1 MIVYSADSQVRR
13 PRQLARAM
21 VRDLAQ
27 ARELSWRL
35 CVRDIRA
42 LYRQSLLGVLWSF
55 APPVVTALIFILL
68 QQANV
73 LNLAETSIPYP
84 VYVLTGTILWQ
95 VFTESLNAPLRSVK
109 ASQSMLVRINFPREA
124 LIISA
129 MLVVLFNLL
138 IKTAVLAALFL
149 WFRVP
154 LTWGVLAATV
164 PVLML
169 VLLGIGAGLLLTPVG
184 MLYSDVTAALPTLT
198 QILFFLTPVVYAPPQ
213 TFPLSLIVAL
223 NPVSPLLIAARDLAV
238 TGELNNP
245 VGFFLASALA
255 LLLLLAGWIIFRIS
269 LPIVIERVGA

>member
-1 MIVYSADSQVRR
+1 
-13 PRQLARAM
+13 M

-138 IKTAVLAALFL
+138 IKTAVLAGLFL

-245 VGFFLASALA
+245 VGFFFASALA

>member
-1 MIVYSADSQVRR
+1 MIVYSADSQMRR
-13 PRQLARAM
+13 PGQLARAM

-35 CVRDIRA
+35 FVRDVSA
-42 LYRQSLLGVLWSF
+42 LYRQSVLGVLWSF
-55 APPVVTALIFILL
+55 APPIVTALIFILL
-68 QQANV
+68 QQADV
-73 LNLAETSIPYP
+73 LNLSQTSMPYP

-95 VFTESLNAPLRSVK
+95 VFTESLNAPLRSAK
-109 ASQSMLVRINFPREA
+109 ASQSLLVRVNFPREA
-124 LIISA
+124 LIVSA
-129 MLVVLFNLL
+129 GLTVLFNLL
-138 IKTAVLAALFL
+138 IKVVVLAGLFL
-149 WFRVP
+149 LFGVP
-154 LTWGVLAATV
+154 LTWGVLAAFV

-169 VLLGIGAGLLLTPVG
+169 VFLGIGAGMLLTPVG

-245 VGFFLASALA
+245 VAFLLASALA
-255 LLLLLAGWIIFRIS
+255 LLLLLAGWLLYRIS
-269 LPIVIERVGA
+269 MPIVIERVGA

>member
-13 PRQLARAM
+13 PGLLARAM
-21 VRDLAQ
+21 LSDLAR

-35 CVRDIRA
+35 FVRDISA
-42 LYRQSLLGVLWSF
+42 LYRQSVLGVLWSF

-68 QQANV
+68 QRSSV

-95 VFTESLNAPLRSVK
+95 VFTESLNAPLRSAK
-109 ASQSMLVRINFPREA
+109 ASQSLLVRVNFPREA

-129 MLVVLFNLL
+129 TLVVLFNLL
-138 IKTAVLAALFL
+138 IKVVVLAGLFL
-149 WFRVP
+149 VFGVP
-154 LTWGVLAATV
+154 LTWGVLVASV

-169 VLLGIGAGLLLTPVG
+169 VFLGIGAGMLLVPVG

-238 TGELNNP
+238 QGQLLNP
-245 VGFFLASALA
+245 GPFLLASALA
-255 LLLLLAGWIIFRIS
+255 LLLLLAGWIIYRIS

>member
-1 MIVYSADSQVRR
+1 MIVYSADSQMRR
-13 PRQLARAM
+13 PGQLARAM

-35 CVRDIRA
+35 FVRDVRA
-42 LYRQSLLGVLWSF
+42 LYRQSVLGVLWSF
-55 APPVVTALIFILL
+55 APPIVTALIFILL
-68 QQANV
+68 QQADV
-73 LNLAETSIPYP
+73 LNLSQTSMPYP

-95 VFTESLNAPLRSVK
+95 VFTESLNAPLRSAK
-109 ASQSMLVRINFPREA
+109 ASQSLLVRVNFPREA
-124 LIISA
+124 LIVSA
-129 MLVVLFNLL
+129 GLTVLFNLL
-138 IKTAVLAALFL
+138 IKGVVLAGLFL
-149 WFRVP
+149 LFGVP
-154 LTWGVLAATV
+154 LTWGVLAAFV

-169 VLLGIGAGLLLTPVG
+169 VFLGIGAGMLLTPLG

-245 VGFFLASALA
+245 VAFLLASALA
-255 LLLLLAGWIIFRIS
+255 LLLLLAGWLLYRIS
-269 LPIVIERVGA
+269 MPIVIERVGA